1 MKNFSLKQLRSYSMK
16 KRILWNLSKKIKKQR
31 DTSLGALA
39 TTFKNFVRDFLT
51 TNFSTRKNY

>member
-1 MKNFSLKQLRSYSMK
+1 MEFIKEN
-16 KRILWNLSKKIKKQR
+16 KKQR

-51 TNFSTRKNY
+51 ANFSTRKNY